1 MLQYN
6 KKMIIRAL
14 ALAPLPLLSI
24 SALGIIIFNA
34 EFSLYSVAVIFL
46 AHFLFYLLFYGLL
59 VIPFAYIT
67 SYFLVRK
74 NRLNLMSIFIC
85 ATVIWILISPITRL
99 IFVGSF
105 PSPWWHIYKIYS
117 FYLMILFT
125 GFCYWLSL
133 KWLSQKQIG

>member
-6 KKMIIRAL
+6 KKTIIRAL
-14 ALAPLPLLSI
+14 ALAPIPLLSI

-67 SYFLVRK
+67 SYFLARK

-99 IFVGSF
+99 IFVSSF

-125 GFCYWLSL
+125 SFCYWLGL
-133 KWLSQKQIG
+133 EWLRRKQIG

>member
-6 KKMIIRAL
+6 KKTIIQAL
-14 ALAPLPLLSI
+14 MLAPLLLLSL
-24 SALGIIIFNA
+24 SALGVIIFNH
-34 EFSLYSVAVIFL
+34 EFSLYSIGVIFL

-59 VIPFAYIT
+59 VIPFAYII
-67 SYFLVRK
+67 SYFLARK
-74 NRLNLMSIFIC
+74 NRLNLMSIFIS
-85 ATVIWILISPITRL
+85 ATAIWILIGPITRL

-125 GFCYWLSL
+125 GFCYWLGL
-133 KWLSQKQIG
+133 EWLRRKQIG

>member
-6 KKMIIRAL
+6 KKTIIRAL
-14 ALAPLPLLSI
+14 ALAPIPLLSI

-34 EFSLYSVAVIFL
+34 EFSLYSIAVIFL

-67 SYFLVRK
+67 SYFLARK

-85 ATVIWILISPITRL
+85 ATVIWILISSITRL

-125 GFCYWLSL
+125 SFCYWLGL
-133 KWLSQKQIG
+133 EWLRRKQIG

>member
-6 KKMIIRAL
+6 KKTIIRAL
-14 ALAPLPLLSI
+14 ALAPIPLLSL

-34 EFSLYSVAVIFL
+34 EFSLYSVVVIFL

-67 SYFLVRK
+67 SYFLARK

-85 ATVIWILISPITRL
+85 ATAIWILISPIARL

-133 KWLSQKQIG
+133 KWLSRKQIG

>member
-1 MLQYN
+1 MLQYS

-14 ALAPLPLLSI
+14 ALAPIPLLSI
-24 SALGIIIFNA
+24 SALGIIIFNT
-34 EFSLYSVAVIFL
+34 EFNLYSVAVIFL

-67 SYFLVRK
+67 SYFLARK
-74 NRLNLMSIFIC
+74 NLLNLISILIC

-125 GFCYWLSL
+125 SFCYWLGL
-133 KWLSQKQIG
+133 EWLRRKQIG

>member
-1 MLQYN
+1 MLQYS

-14 ALAPLPLLSI
+14 ALAPIPLLSI
-24 SALGIIIFNA
+24 SALGIIIFNT
-34 EFSLYSVAVIFL
+34 EFNLYSVAVIFL

-67 SYFLVRK
+67 SYFLSRK
-74 NRLNLMSIFIC
+74 NLLNLISILIC

-125 GFCYWLSL
+125 SFCYWLGL
-133 KWLSQKQIG
+133 EWLRRKQIG

>member
-6 KKMIIRAL
+6 KKTIIRAL
-14 ALAPLPLLSI
+14 ALAPIPLLSL

-67 SYFLVRK
+67 SYFLARK

-85 ATVIWILISPITRL
+85 ATAIWILISPIARL

-105 PSPWWHIYKIYS
+105 PSPWWDIYKIYS

-133 KWLSQKQIG
+133 KWLSRKQIG

>member
-14 ALAPLPLLSI
+14 GLAPIPLLSI
-24 SALGIIIFNA
+24 SALGVIIFNA
-34 EFSLYSVAVIFL
+34 EFSLYSIGVIFL

-67 SYFLVRK
+67 SYFLARK
-74 NRLNLMSIFIC
+74 NRLNLMSIFIS
-85 ATVIWILISPITRL
+85 ATTIWILISPIARL

-105 PSPWWHIYKIYS
+105 PSPWWHIYKIDS

-125 GFCYWLSL
+125 SFCYWLGL
-133 KWLSQKQIG
+133 KWLSRKQIG

>member
-1 MLQYN
+1 
-6 KKMIIRAL
+6 MIIRAL
-14 ALAPLPLLSI
+14 ALAPIPLLSI

-67 SYFLVRK
+67 SYFLARK

-85 ATVIWILISPITRL
+85 ATVIWFLISPITRL

-125 GFCYWLSL
+125 SFCYWLGL
-133 KWLSQKQIG
+133 EWLRRKQIG

>member
-14 ALAPLPLLSI
+14 ALAPTPLLSM

-67 SYFLVRK
+67 SYFLARK

-85 ATVIWILISPITRL
+85 ATVIWILFSPITRL

-125 GFCYWLSL
+125 SFCYWLGL
-133 KWLSQKQIG
+133 EWLRRKQIG

>member
-6 KKMIIRAL
+6 KKTIIRAL
-14 ALAPLPLLSI
+14 ALAPIPLLSI
-24 SALGIIIFNA
+24 SALGIIIFNT
-34 EFSLYSVAVIFL
+34 EFNLYSVAVIFL

-67 SYFLVRK
+67 SYFLARK
-74 NRLNLMSIFIC
+74 NLLNLISIFIC

-125 GFCYWLSL
+125 SFCYWLGL
-133 KWLSQKQIG
+133 EWLRRKQIG

>member
-14 ALAPLPLLSI
+14 GLAPIPLLSI
-24 SALGIIIFNA
+24 SALGVIIFNA
-34 EFSLYSVAVIFL
+34 EFSLYSIGVIFL

-67 SYFLVRK
+67 SYFLARK
-74 NRLNLMSIFIC
+74 NRLNLMSIFIS
-85 ATVIWILISPITRL
+85 ATTIWILISPIARL

-105 PSPWWHIYKIYS
+105 PSPWWHIYKIDS

-125 GFCYWLSL
+125 SFCYWLSL
-133 KWLSQKQIG
+133 KWISRKQIG

>member
-1 MLQYN
+1 MHQYN

-14 ALAPLPLLSI
+14 ALAPIPLLSI
-24 SALGIIIFNA
+24 SALGIIIVNA
-34 EFSLYSVAVIFL
+34 EFNLYSVAVIFL

-117 FYLMILFT
+117 FYLMILFNS
-125 GFCYWLSL
+125 FCYWLGL
-133 KWLSQKQIG
+133 EWLRRKQIG

>member
-6 KKMIIRAL
+6 KKTIIRAL
-14 ALAPLPLLSI
+14 ALAPILLLSI
-24 SALGIIIFNA
+24 SALGIIILNA
-34 EFSLYSVAVIFL
+34 EFSLYSVAAIFL
-46 AHFLFYLLFYGLL
+46 AHFLFYLIFYGLL
-59 VIPFAYIT
+59 VIPFAYII
-67 SYFLVRK
+67 SYFLARK

-85 ATVIWILISPITRL
+85 ATVMWILISSIARL

-125 GFCYWLSL
+125 SFCYWLGL
-133 KWLSQKQIG
+133 KWLTRKNK

>member
-6 KKMIIRAL
+6 KKTIIRAL
-14 ALAPLPLLSI
+14 ALAPIPLLSL

-67 SYFLVRK
+67 SYFLARK

-85 ATVIWILISPITRL
+85 ATAIWILISPIARL

-133 KWLSQKQIG
+133 KWLSRKQIG

>member
-14 ALAPLPLLSI
+14 ALAPIPLLSI
-24 SALGIIIFNA
+24 SALGIIIFNT

-67 SYFLVRK
+67 SYFLARK
-74 NRLNLMSIFIC
+74 NRLNLISIFIC

-125 GFCYWLSL
+125 SFCYWLGL
-133 KWLSQKQIG
+133 EWLRRKQIG

>member
-6 KKMIIRAL
+6 KKTIIRAL
-14 ALAPLPLLSI
+14 ALAPIPLLSM
-24 SALGIIIFNA
+24 STLGIIIFNA

-67 SYFLVRK
+67 SYFLARK

-85 ATVIWILISPITRL
+85 ATVIWFLISPITRL

-105 PSPWWHIYKIYS
+105 PSSWLYIYKIYS

>member
-6 KKMIIRAL
+6 KKTIIRAL
-14 ALAPLPLLSI
+14 ALAPIPLLSL
-24 SALGIIIFNA
+24 SALGVIILNA
-34 EFSLYSVAVIFL
+34 EFSLYSIGAIFL

-67 SYFLVRK
+67 SYFLARK

-85 ATVIWILISPITRL
+85 ATVIWVLISPIARL

-125 GFCYWLSL
+125 SFCYWLGL
-133 KWLSQKQIG
+133 KWLTRQNK

>member
-1 MLQYN
+1 MLQYS

-14 ALAPLPLLSI
+14 ALAPIPLLSI

-67 SYFLVRK
+67 SYFLARK

-85 ATVIWILISPITRL
+85 ATVIWFLISPITRL

-125 GFCYWLSL
+125 SFCYWLGL
-133 KWLSQKQIG
+133 EWLRRKQIG

>member
-6 KKMIIRAL
+6 KKTIIQAL
-14 ALAPLPLLSI
+14 ALAPIPLLSL
-24 SALGIIIFNA
+24 SALGVIILNA
-34 EFSLYSVAVIFL
+34 EFNLYSVAVIFL
-46 AHFLFYLLFYGLL
+46 AHLLFYLLFYGLL

-67 SYFLVRK
+67 SYFLAHK
-74 NRLNLMSIFIC
+74 NRLNLMSILIF
-85 ATVIWILISPITRL
+85 ATAIWFLISPITRL

-125 GFCYWLSL
+125 SFCYWLGL
-133 KWLSQKQIG
+133 ERLRRKQIG

>member
-6 KKMIIRAL
+6 KKMIIHAL
-14 ALAPLPLLSI
+14 ALAPIPLLSI

-34 EFSLYSVAVIFL
+34 EFSLYSVGVIFL

-67 SYFLVRK
+67 SYFLARK
-74 NRLNLMSIFIC
+74 NRLNLISIFIC
-85 ATVIWILISPITRL
+85 VTVIWILISPITRL

-105 PSPWWHIYKIYS
+105 PSPWWHIYKI
-117 FYLMILFT
+117 
-125 GFCYWLSL
+125 
-133 KWLSQKQIG
+133 

>member
-6 KKMIIRAL
+6 KKVIIRAL
-14 ALAPLPLLSI
+14 ALAPIPLLSI

-59 VIPFAYIT
+59 IIPFAYIT
-67 SYFLVRK
+67 SYFLARK

-85 ATVIWILISPITRL
+85 ATVIWFLISPITRL

-105 PSPWWHIYKIYS
+105 PSPWWYIYKIYS

-125 GFCYWLSL
+125 GFCYWLGL
-133 KWLSQKQIG
+133 EWLRRKQIG

>member
-1 MLQYN
+1 MLQYS

-14 ALAPLPLLSI
+14 ALAPIPLLSI

-67 SYFLVRK
+67 SYFLARK

-125 GFCYWLSL
+125 SFCYWLGL

>member
-6 KKMIIRAL
+6 KKTIIRAL
-14 ALAPLPLLSI
+14 ALAPIPLLSI

-34 EFSLYSVAVIFL
+34 EFSLYSIAVIFL
-46 AHFLFYLLFYGLL
+46 AHFLFYLLFYGFL

-67 SYFLVRK
+67 SYFLARK

-133 KWLSQKQIG
+133 KWLSRKQIG

>member
-6 KKMIIRAL
+6 KKMIIHAL
-14 ALAPLPLLSI
+14 ALAPIPLLSL
-24 SALGIIIFNA
+24 SALGVIILNA
-34 EFSLYSVAVIFL
+34 EFNLYSIGVVFL

-59 VIPFAYIT
+59 VIPFVFII
-67 SYFLVRK
+67 SYFLARK
-74 NRLNLMSIFIC
+74 NRLNLMSIFISTT
-85 ATVIWILISPITRL
+85 AIWILIGPITHL

-125 GFCYWLSL
+125 GFCYWLGL
-133 KWLSQKQIG
+133 KWLSQKNK

>member
-1 MLQYN
+1 MPQYN
-6 KKMIIRAL
+6 KKTIIRAL
-14 ALAPLPLLSI
+14 ALAPIPLLSL
-24 SALGIIIFNA
+24 SALGVIILNA
-34 EFSLYSVAVIFL
+34 EFSLYSIGAIFL

-67 SYFLVRK
+67 SYFLARK

-85 ATVIWILISPITRL
+85 ATVIWVLISPIARL

-125 GFCYWLSL
+125 SFVYWLDL
-133 KWLSQKQIG
+133 KWLSRKQIG

>member
-6 KKMIIRAL
+6 KKTIIRAL
-14 ALAPLPLLSI
+14 ALAPLPLLSL

-67 SYFLVRK
+67 SYFLARK

-105 PSPWWHIYKIYS
+105 PSPWWDIYKIYS

-133 KWLSQKQIG
+133 KWLSRKQIG

>member
-14 ALAPLPLLSI
+14 ALAPIPLLSI

-85 ATVIWILISPITRL
+85 ATVIWILIRPITRL

-125 GFCYWLSL
+125 SFCYWLGL
-133 KWLSQKQIG
+133 EWLRRKQIG

>member
-1 MLQYN
+1 MLQYS
-6 KKMIIRAL
+6 KKTIIRAL
-14 ALAPLPLLSI
+14 ALAPIPLLSI
-24 SALGIIIFNA
+24 SALGIIILNA
-34 EFSLYSVAVIFL
+34 EFSLYSVAAIFL
-46 AHFLFYLLFYGLL
+46 AHFLFYLLSYGLL

-67 SYFLVRK
+67 SYFLARK

-85 ATVIWILISPITRL
+85 ATIVWILISPIVRL

-125 GFCYWLSL
+125 SFCYWLSL
-133 KWLSQKQIG
+133 KWLRRKQIG

>member
-1 MLQYN
+1 MLQYS

-14 ALAPLPLLSI
+14 ALAPIPLLSI
-24 SALGIIIFNA
+24 SALGIIIFNT
-34 EFSLYSVAVIFL
+34 EFNHYSVAVIFL

-67 SYFLVRK
+67 SYFLARK
-74 NRLNLMSIFIC
+74 NLLNLISILIC

-125 GFCYWLSL
+125 SFCYWLGL
-133 KWLSQKQIG
+133 EWLRRKQIG

>member
-6 KKMIIRAL
+6 KKTIIRAL
-14 ALAPLPLLSI
+14 ALAPIPLLSI

-67 SYFLVRK
+67 SYFLARK

-99 IFVGSF
+99 IFVGSL

-125 GFCYWLSL
+125 SFCYWLGL
-133 KWLSQKQIG
+133 EWLRRKQIG

>member
-1 MLQYN
+1 MLQYS

-14 ALAPLPLLSI
+14 ALAPIPLLSI
-24 SALGIIIFNA
+24 SALGIIIFNT
-34 EFSLYSVAVIFL
+34 EFNLYSVAVIFL

-67 SYFLVRK
+67 SYFLAHK
-74 NRLNLMSIFIC
+74 NLLNLISILIC

-125 GFCYWLSL
+125 SFCYWLGL
-133 KWLSQKQIG
+133 EWLRRKQIG

>member
-14 ALAPLPLLSI
+14 ALAPIPLLSI

-85 ATVIWILISPITRL
+85 ATVIWFLISPITRL

-125 GFCYWLSL
+125 SFCYWLGL
-133 KWLSQKQIG
+133 EWLRRKQIG